1 MFAKGFVKEN
11 QVLERLG
18 TQKHEHAIGELDLK
32 CCKLENK
39 AMEKQHQH
47 EHKREQHEFC
57 IMQMQVLMSQGQ
69 QAVPAMQSQ
78 NHPLFEGLGLMGELN
93 DTMPPSEFHFNTL

>member
-1 MFAKGFVKEN
+1 M
-11 QVLERLG
+11 LECLG

-32 CCKLENK
+32 HRKLENK

-47 EHKREQHEFC
+47 KHEHEQHEFC
-57 IMQMQVLMSQGQ
+57 MMQMWVLMSQGQ
-69 QAVPAMQSQ
+69 QAVPVMQSQ

-93 DTMPPSEFHFNTL
+93 DAMPPSEFHLNTL

>member
-1 MFAKGFVKEN
+1 MFAKGSVKEN
-11 QVLERLG
+11 QVLEHLG
-18 TQKHEHAIGELDLK
+18 TQKHEHAIGELGLK
-32 CCKLENK
+32 HCKLENK
-39 AMEKQHQH
+39 TMEKQHKH
-47 EHKREQHEFC
+47 EHEHEQHEFRM
-57 IMQMQVLMSQGQ
+57 MQMWVLMSQGW